1 MDKFLTVAAK
11 SLHHL
16 VVTPAKYKVARQEL
30 YQPMKPILDRDGNVR
45 VHAKFNFP
53 MSTAIPEDDRMNVL
67 ACKWLTPAPVL
78 GTLDPTPKLLVNKL
92 KDFMNTSEIA
102 LFNHKPLA
110 EPHPFCNFR
119 KPEHLHILLHSKQQ
133 HLRDVPKYRGVERV
147 LKANDCDIYTRKVI
161 ANEPKVYSY
170 CINDPEK
177 TFLGCNSKDLLFE
190 LNAVHGR
197 ASNPEPLDQNDCE
210 TVQST
215 IDDEVQEIAEPSRP
229 PLPPKVARKR
239 TYLQSSMSSQVVDD
253 DDDDEDQDQR
263 ATKYMIDNNS
273 IPQKRSK
280 ALQNLD
286 SVKAALTKYPFCA
299 TFSDLVTACRGTPQY
314 DTICSIYLDHRADKI
329 WNLAREELVNNDE
342 DLDLYNYLTEL
353 PDELKNTMT
362 PMQTLALFNSWCE
375 EQQVNVYKMSYC
387 TFNGIKRADCN
398 LKSVHDEATDITVT
412 INHGGNTFPYWKRG
426 ASTCD
431 EDFNQPNNVIGFRCQ
446 TEMWMFV
453 DTKGDYGVPQIHDP
467 DTEYGTRFAGHNDD
481 FHNYF
486 EGEIQPMPDRLKIW
500 DKQVLLELGRSCNS
514 YDHATKEY
522 KIKDPNQIYDMT
534 RHPGYKELSASDAT
548 AFAMDFTPGPGQQF
562 NMFPHR
568 QVADMNGIR
577 GSTGIRF
584 STDETNISI
593 DNGQK
598 YMCDWPINYVKT
610 TKSASRYGHDNDGG
624 VTNQIRLAYFQSS
637 IGCNGKQDDTCLPY
651 RHPTQQYTYH
661 KSGPEGGT
669 GKDMQVKDA
678 KLDDDYGGY
687 ACTQYILSGLT
698 PDGHGNNIKVRP
710 PYFMFGVHPDF
721 ERRSAG
727 IFPYNYFANLN
738 VTYHSTVEWL
748 IASPA
753 PSWIPLGPGGVK
765 NLKQSDI
772 DPKKKTP
779 IQRAYSNPDS
789 RVVVGG
795 RYDGLFTYG
804 ANYI

>member
-1 MDKFLTVAAK
+1 M
-11 SLHHL
+11 
-16 VVTPAKYKVARQEL
+16 YRI
-30 YQPMKPILDRDGNVR
+30 YPILVR
-45 VHAKFNFP
+45 CFQW
-53 MSTAIPEDDRMNVL
+53 SGQSL
-67 ACKWLTPAPVL
+67 
-78 GTLDPTPKLLVNKL
+78 
-92 KDFMNTSEIA
+92 
-102 LFNHKPLA
+102 
-110 EPHPFCNFR
+110 
-119 KPEHLHILLHSKQQ
+119 
-133 HLRDVPKYRGVERV
+133 
-147 LKANDCDIYTRKVI
+147 
-161 ANEPKVYSY
+161 
-170 CINDPEK
+170 
-177 TFLGCNSKDLLFE
+177 SKDLWGQRHVE
-190 LNAVHGR
+190 QR
-197 ASNPEPLDQNDCE
+197 RME
-210 TVQST
+210 
-215 IDDEVQEIAEPSRP
+215 QEEM
-229 PLPPKVARKR
+229 K
-239 TYLQSSMSSQVVDD
+239 
-253 DDDDEDQDQR
+253 
-263 ATKYMIDNNS
+263 
-273 IPQKRSK
+273 
-280 ALQNLD
+280 
-286 SVKAALTKYPFCA
+286 
-299 TFSDLVTACRGTPQY
+299 
-314 DTICSIYLDHRADKI
+314 
-329 WNLAREELVNNDE
+329 
-342 DLDLYNYLTEL
+342 
-353 PDELKNTMT
+353 ELKN
-362 PMQTLALFNSWCE
+362 
-375 EQQVNVYKMSYC
+375 
-387 TFNGIKRADCN
+387 IRADCN
-398 LKSVHDEATDITVT
+398 LKSVHDEATDVTVT
-412 INHGGNTFPYWKRG
+412 INHGGNYFPYWKRG

-431 EDFNQPNNVIGFRCQ
+431 EDFNQPNNVIGFRCVNMGFRVPRLEVSTCPGDRTTDHEMPMNPPQQ

-453 DTKGDYGVPQIHDP
+453 DTKGDYGVPQLHDP
-467 DTEYGTRFAGHNDD
+467 DTEYGTRFRGHNDD

-486 EGEIQPMPDRLKIW
+486 EGEIDTMPDRLQIW
-500 DKQVLLELGRSCNS
+500 DKQVLLEVGRSCNS

-577 GSTGIRF
+577 GSTGVRF
-584 STDETNISI
+584 STDETNLKT
-593 DNGQK
+593 DNAAK

-610 TKSASRYGHDNDGG
+610 TKSSSRYGHDNDGG
-624 VTNQIRLAYFQSS
+624 ITNQIRLAYFQSS
-637 IGCNGKQDDTCLPY
+637 IGCNRKQDDTCLPY

-687 ACTQYILSGLT
+687 TCTQYILSGLT

-765 NLKQSDI
+765 NLKQSEI

-779 IQRAYSNPDS
+779 ISRAYSNPDS